1 MPLDA
6 APSFAPSS
14 ARSFD
19 GRTILVTGAARGI
32 GLAIAARFAEAG
44 ARVVLGDILL
54 PEGRAAAEAL
64 AARGLDAR
72 FTPLDVSDEPSWTD
86 AAAFAI
92 EAGGR
97 LDVVVNNAGIEI
109 TTLIADAEPA
119 AFRRLCDVNLTG
131 VLLGMK
137 TAFRAMRPGGAAGQG
152 GAVVNVSSTAART
165 AFPSTGPYAATKAG
179 VERLTKVGAVEAGR
193 LGYGVRVNCVHPG
206 IVATALSAGSAR
218 KAIEMGLFPDEAALH
233 AYMLAQTPLGRFG
246 EAGDV
251 AETVAF
257 LASDAAAYVTGV
269 GIPVAGGMG
278 L

>member
-1 MPLDA
+1 MPLDLASA
-6 APSFAPSS
+6 A
-14 ARSFD
+14 FD

-44 ARVVLGDILL
+44 ARVVLGDILI

-64 AARGLDAR
+64 TARGLAAR
-72 FTPLDVSDEPSWTD
+72 FTPLDVSDEPSWTE
-86 AAAFAI
+86 AVACAI
-92 EAGGR
+92 EDGGR

-109 TTLIADAEPA
+109 TTLIADADAA

-137 TAFRAMRPGGAAGQG
+137 TAFRAMRPGGAAGRG
-152 GAVVNVSSTAART
+152 GAVVNVSSTAAHT
-165 AFPSTGPYAATKAG
+165 AFPATGPYAATKAG

-206 IVATALSAGSAR
+206 IVDTALSAGSAR
-218 KAIEMGLFPDEAALH
+218 RLIEMGLFPGEAELQAF
-233 AYMLAQTPLGRFG
+233 MLAQTPIGRFG
-246 EAGDV
+246 APGDV

-269 GIPVAGGMG
+269 GVPVAGGLG
-278 L
+278 V